1 MGDFLTRLLNC
12 DIFAQSQLT
21 ELLGSVNP
29 KPQEQFNKE
38 NFTMSI
44 AQVVYRISTDND
56 FANQWHL
63 DPEGTLAKRGLWL
76 SNEELAFLKAGLKRN
91 GQVDQE
97 VSLADILRKAT
108 NWR

>member
-1 MGDFLTRLLNC
+1 
-12 DIFAQSQLT
+12 
-21 ELLGSVNP
+21 
-29 KPQEQFNKE
+29 
-38 NFTMSI
+38 MSI

-91 GQVDQE
+91 GQESQE

>member
-1 MGDFLTRLLNC
+1 
-12 DIFAQSQLT
+12 
-21 ELLGSVNP
+21 
-29 KPQEQFNKE
+29 
-38 NFTMSI
+38 MSI

-91 GQVDQE
+91 GQDGQE
-97 VSLADILRKAT
+97 VGLSDILRKAT
-108 NWR
+108 SWR

>member
-1 MGDFLTRLLNC
+1 
-12 DIFAQSQLT
+12 
-21 ELLGSVNP
+21 
-29 KPQEQFNKE
+29 
-38 NFTMSI
+38 MSI

-56 FANQWHL
+56 FADQWRL
-63 DPEGTLAKRGLWL
+63 DPEGALAKRGLWL

-91 GQVDQE
+91 GQGDE

>member
-1 MGDFLTRLLNC
+1 
-12 DIFAQSQLT
+12 
-21 ELLGSVNP
+21 
-29 KPQEQFNKE
+29 
-38 NFTMSI
+38 MSI

-56 FANQWHL
+56 FANQWRL

-91 GQVDQE
+91 GQSGQE
-97 VSLADILRKAT
+97 VSLSDILRKAT

>member
-1 MGDFLTRLLNC
+1 
-12 DIFAQSQLT
+12 
-21 ELLGSVNP
+21 
-29 KPQEQFNKE
+29 
-38 NFTMSI
+38 MSI

-56 FANQWHL
+56 FANQWRL
-63 DPEGTLAKRGLWL
+63 DPEGALAKRGLWL

-91 GQVDQE
+91 GQRDE

>member
-1 MGDFLTRLLNC
+1 
-12 DIFAQSQLT
+12 
-21 ELLGSVNP
+21 
-29 KPQEQFNKE
+29 
-38 NFTMSI
+38 MSI

-76 SNEELAFLKAGLKRN
+76 STEELAFLKAGLKRN
-91 GQVDQE
+91 GQECQE